1 MASIKPYDAATG
13 KRWRVQYVSPD
24 GRHRTKQGF
33 KRKAD
38 AQAWADQNA
47 TLVRSGEWV
56 DQATQKRPVGDYH
69 KLWDARLDKRAE
81 GTRRVYR
88 PCWEQHVKPVWGD
101 RPVSSIRPSEV
112 QAWVDKQTVG
122 AVMVKRMANI
132 LAQILDIAVKDG
144 AIRSNPAR
152 GLDLPRKP
160 QPKQVYLTAG
170 QLATLAGEAKHPE
183 IVWLMGTVGL
193 RWGELAGLRVRCVNV
208 LRSRLLIEEAATTNG
223 GSVDVGETKTHERRE
238 VAVPRFV
245 MDKLVP
251 LLEGKAP
258 EEWVWQRASGGPMRR
273 PTSEIGWFDAA
284 VTRCM
289 AKDEAFPRITLHGL
303 RHVAAGLM
311 ISAGA
316 NVKAVQRQLGHKSA
330 AMTLDVYSALFD
342 DDLDSLAGRVEDSF
356 SSVRG
361 IFVESSKSGGR

>member
-1 MASIKPYDAATG
+1 MASIKPYDAAAG
-13 KRWRVQYVSPD
+13 RRWRVQYVSPD

-33 KRKAD
+33 ARKSD

-47 TLVRSGEWV
+47 ARVRQGEWV
-56 DQATQKRPVGDYH
+56 DEATRRRPVKHYA
-69 KLWDARLDKRAE
+69 KLWKRRIDKRAE
-81 GTRRVYR
+81 GTKRVYV
-88 PCWEQHVKPVWGD
+88 PCWEKHVAPVWED
-101 RPVSSIRPSEV
+101 VPVSMIRPSEV
-112 QAWVDKQTVG
+112 QAWVDEQTVG
-122 AVMVKRMANI
+122 AVVVKRMANL
-132 LAQILDIAVKDG
+132 LAQVLDIAVKDG

-160 QPKQVYLTAG
+160 QPKQVYLTAE
-170 QLATLAGEAKHPE
+170 QLAALAGEAKYPE

-223 GSVDVGETKTHERRE
+223 GSVDVGATKTHEKRE
-238 VAVPRFV
+238 VVVPRFV

-258 EEWVWQRASGGPMRR
+258 EEWVWQRENGQPMRR
-273 PTSEIGWFDAA
+273 PTSELGWFDGA

-289 AKDEAFPRITLHGL
+289 AKDEAFPRLTLHDL

-311 ISAGA
+311 VSSGA

-330 AMTLDVYSALFD
+330 VMTLDIYAALFE
-342 DDLDSLAGRVEDSF
+342 DDLEALGCRMEESF

-361 IFVESSKSGGR
+361 IFVES

>member
-1 MASIKPYDAATG
+1 MASIKPYDAAAG
-13 KRWRVQYVSPD
+13 RRWRVQYVSPD

-47 TLVRSGEWV
+47 TLARSGEWV

-88 PCWEQHVKPVWGD
+88 PCWEQHVAPVWENV
-101 RPVSSIRPSEV
+101 PVSSIRPSEV
-112 QAWVDKQTVG
+112 QAWVDQQTVG

-132 LAQILDIAVKDG
+132 LAQILDIALKDG

-160 QPKQVYLTAG
+160 QPKQVYLTAE
-170 QLATLAGEAKHPE
+170 QLATLAGEAKYPE

-223 GSVDVGETKTHERRE
+223 GSVDVGETKTHEKRE
-238 VAVPRFV
+238 VVVPRFV
-245 MDKLVP
+245 MEMLEP

-258 EEWVWQRASGGPMRR
+258 DDWVWQRENGQPMRR
-273 PTSEIGWFDAA
+273 PTSEMGWFDGA

-289 AKDEAFPRITLHGL
+289 ETDSSFPRVTLHGL

-311 ISAGA
+311 VSSGA
-316 NVKAVQRQLGHKSA
+316 NVKVIQKQLGHKSA
-330 AMTLDVYSALFD
+330 VMTLDIYAALFE
-342 DDLDSLAGRVEDSF
+342 DDLEALGCRMEESF

-361 IFVESSKSGGR
+361 KFVES